1 MRLWS
6 LHPRHLDVRGL
17 VALWRE
23 GLMARAVLLGRTR
36 GYRRHPQLD
45 RFRARPDPVGAL
57 DRYLSR
63 VLDEARARG
72 YRFDGRKIRYA
83 AGGPRIRVSAGQ
95 VRFEWAHLRAKVLA
109 RTGRAPAG
117 PPAVH
122 PSFVEVPGPVE
133 LWERGARAGGE
144 AGLLGRRGAGR

>member
-23 GLMARAVLLGRTR
+23 GLLARAVLLGRTR

-57 DRYLSR
+57 DAYLSR

-72 YRFDGRKIRYA
+72 YRFDGRKIRYRTA
-83 AGGPRIRVSAGQ
+83 AVADRIPVGAGQ
-95 VRFEWAHLRAKVLA
+95 VRHEWSHLGAKVLA
-109 RTGRAPAG
+109 RTGLPLAG
-117 PPAVH
+117 PASPH
-122 PSFVEVPGPVE
+122 PSFVVVPGPVE
-133 LWERGARAGGE
+133 PWERGA
-144 AGLLGRRGAGR
+144 